1 MIMMAFMSLCEI
13 NNGSKIILCWT
24 KFTPTLSEHFDGLI
38 LLNKQ
43 MLCLSLSLFAL
54 ISNGPVSCLSAVKFW
69 GEDGGIDCV
78 RKQNFI
84 GSSIANLV
92 KISEGRIKTVAPVF
106 LLTKLIFV
114 LFMYSW
120 NYKRTLRL
128 GYGIESPNLCNTK
141 QEWCL
146 FTNNNGTDVQ
156 STWSTFKISW
166 L

>member
-1 MIMMAFMSLCEI
+1 MVAKSFYV
-13 NNGSKIILCWT
+13 
-24 KFTPTLSEHFDGLI
+24 TPSLSEHFDGLI

-43 MLCLSLSLFAL
+43 ILCLSLSLFAL
-54 ISNGPVSCLSAVKFW
+54 ISNGPVSCLSAVKFF
-69 GEDGGIDCV
+69 GEDGGMDCV

-128 GYGIESPNLCNTK
+128 GYGIGSPNLCNTK
-141 QEWCL
+141 QE
-146 FTNNNGTDVQ
+146 
-156 STWSTFKISW
+156 
-166 L
+166 

>member
-1 MIMMAFMSLCEI
+1 M
-13 NNGSKIILCWT
+13 NT
-24 KFTPTLSEHFDGLI
+24 FDGLI

-54 ISNGPVSCLSAVKFW
+54 ISNGPVSCLSAVKFC

-78 RKQNFI
+78 RKRNFI

-141 QEWCL
+141 QE
-146 FTNNNGTDVQ
+146 
-156 STWSTFKISW
+156 
-166 L
+166 

>member
-1 MIMMAFMSLCEI
+1 MIMMTFMSLCEI
-13 NNGSKIILCWT
+13 NNGSKITLCWT
-24 KFTPTLSEHFDGLI
+24 KFTPTLSAHFDGLI
-38 LLNKQ
+38 LRNKQ

-92 KISEGRIKTVAPVF
+92 KISEGRIKTVALVF

>member
-1 MIMMAFMSLCEI
+1 MVAKSFYV
-13 NNGSKIILCWT
+13 
-24 KFTPTLSEHFDGLI
+24 TPSLSEHFDGLI

-43 MLCLSLSLFAL
+43 ILCLSLSLFAL
-54 ISNGPVSCLSAVKFW
+54 ISNGPVSCLSAVKFF
-69 GEDGGIDCV
+69 GEDGGMDCV

-92 KISEGRIKTVAPVF
+92 KISEGRIKTVALVF
-106 LLTKLIFV
+106 LPTKLIFV

-141 QEWCL
+141 QE
-146 FTNNNGTDVQ
+146 
-156 STWSTFKISW
+156 
-166 L
+166 

>member
-1 MIMMAFMSLCEI
+1 MIRMTYMSLCEI
-13 NNGSKIILCWT
+13 NNGSRIILCWT

-38 LLNKQ
+38 LRNKQ
-43 MLCLSLSLFAL
+43 ILCLSLSLFAL
-54 ISNGPVSCLSAVKFW
+54 ISNGPVSCLSAVKFG
-69 GEDGGIDCV
+69 GEDGGTAWGNKI
-78 RKQNFI
+78 FI

-92 KISEGRIKTVAPVF
+92 KISEGRIKTVALVF

-146 FTNNNGTDVQ
+146 FTNNNGTDAQ

>member
-1 MIMMAFMSLCEI
+1 M
-13 NNGSKIILCWT
+13 
-24 KFTPTLSEHFDGLI
+24 
-38 LLNKQ
+38 
-43 MLCLSLSLFAL
+43 
-54 ISNGPVSCLSAVKFW
+54 
-69 GEDGGIDCV
+69 

-92 KISEGRIKTVAPVF
+92 KISEGRIKKTVALVF

-141 QEWCL
+141 QE
-146 FTNNNGTDVQ
+146 
-156 STWSTFKISW
+156 
-166 L
+166 